1 MIRSSSYTKEGI
13 LKQPDRATESD
24 HDDDD
29 NDVYNDVD
37 VDEMDFRRDEYR
49 RSMQSS
55 SSLSHLVDSLIVHV
69 PPEMDANDKTTMT
82 SLSDVDYD
90 EDDILGSDVLK
101 RRRLFDDDDDA
112 AAYDDDDDRRSS
124 DANEETFCDG
134 DNGFDDDDDDDEEE
148 GGGEEVE
155 GQLSEYWDQ
164 VNDKHLLDL
173 K

>member
-1 MIRSSSYTKEGI
+1 MTSFAKPLFTSKMFFKYLSLLGLRRLRMMTRSSAPMTSCSIDAGGSLRGDTWSMSTT
-13 LKQPDRATESD
+13 PRF
-24 HDDDD
+24 
-29 NDVYNDVD
+29 
-37 VDEMDFRRDEYR
+37 DEL
-49 RSMQSS
+49 
-55 SSLSHLVDSLIVHV
+55 SL
-69 PPEMDANDKTTMT
+69 PEMDANDKTTMT